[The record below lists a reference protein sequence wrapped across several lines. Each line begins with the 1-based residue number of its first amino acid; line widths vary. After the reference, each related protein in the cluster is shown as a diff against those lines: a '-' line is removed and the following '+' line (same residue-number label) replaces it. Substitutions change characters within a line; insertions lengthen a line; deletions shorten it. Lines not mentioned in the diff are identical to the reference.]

1 MPSVLVKFGL
11 CKSKNEARNDIEG
24 DGIYI
29 NNQKAP
35 KSYAALELK

>member
-11 CKSKNEARNDIEG
+11 CKSKNEARKDIEG

-29 NNQKAP
+29 NNEKAP
-35 KSYAALELK
+35 KSFATLELK